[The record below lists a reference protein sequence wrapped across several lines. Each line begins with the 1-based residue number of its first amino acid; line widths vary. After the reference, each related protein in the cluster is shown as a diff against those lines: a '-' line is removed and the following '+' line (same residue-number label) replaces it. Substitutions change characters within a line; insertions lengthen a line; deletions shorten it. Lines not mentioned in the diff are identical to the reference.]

1 MFDLFLF
8 VVVESFMAYEHAFVE
23 TGCMEEVEVVV
34 SPDGETY
41 MACVKSVTVGEHG
54 YDVS

>member
-1 MFDLFLF
+1 MFDLFLL

-34 SPDGETY
+34 LPDGETY
-41 MACVKSVTVGEHG
+41 MACVESVTVSEHG